1 MKRTVFLLGAGAAID
16 WNGPTT
22 NQLTDNLIKQGPS
35 NSKDELIINFIY
47 EYFNNRNT
55 KDDKLNFEGL
65 IDIIEQCAQYWISK
79 DLNSSINAKLISE
92 DDKFWEHSFSEQ
104 YIAGDRNY
112 NPKLSPKANF
122 FCKLLLDCYQVIIYH
137 IRQYSFFTQNI
148 NKIFEGS
155 NNEINHLASQYFQ
168 EKSKNS
174 YLRIYS
180 LNYDRVIQAIF
191 QKTNIP
197 FFQGFASENIVPT
210 IEEMHQSVDT
220 KRILTSLNEN
230 CVYHL
235 HGNFCW
241 SVNNTNP
248 NGVNGYQIVN
258 SYYHS
263 PLVNNGFQQ
272 TSSENGKSLFLTPI
286 ITGYSK
292 VQRTNLTPFK
302 QMASAFDI
310 DCHIADEII
319 IIGYSFGDLHIND
332 TIRQAR
338 KNNLNTK
345 ITIITSPKNKKD
357 TLRKISNDL
366 ISHWAIFQDFVFE
379 SNKDEAYSKQFN
391 IRIIFKYFKDY
402 LKEHADSL

>member
-22 NQLTDNLIKQGPS
+22 NQLTDSLIKQGPS
-35 NSKDELIINFIY
+35 NSKDELIINYIY
-47 EYFNNRNT
+47 EYFNNGNT

-79 DLNSSINAKLISE
+79 DLNSTINAKLISE

-104 YIAGDRNY
+104 YITGYRNY

-122 FCKLLLDCYQVIIYH
+122 FCKLLLDCYEVIIYH
-137 IRQYSFFTQNI
+137 IRQYSCFTQNI
-148 NKIFEGS
+148 NKIYCEKNS
-155 NNEINHLASQYFQ
+155 EINHLAAQYFQ

-174 YLRIYS
+174 YVRIYS

-191 QKTNIP
+191 KKTNIP
-197 FFQGFASENIVPT
+197 FFQGFASENIVP
-210 IEEMHQSVDT
+210 SVDERHQQVDS

-230 CVYHL
+230 CIYHL

-241 SVNNTNP
+241 TVDNTNL
-248 NGVNGYQIVN
+248 NGLDGYQIVN
-258 SYYHS
+258 SYYHY
-263 PLVNNGFQQ
+263 PLENNGFQQ
-272 TSSENGKSLFLTPI
+272 TSSEKNKPLFLTPI

-310 DCHIADEII
+310 DCHTADELI

-338 KNNLNTK
+338 KNNPNIK
-345 ITIITSPKNKKD
+345 ITIITSPRNKNE
-357 TLRKISNDL
+357 TLRKISSDL
-366 ISHWAIFQDFVFE
+366 TSNWAIYEDFVFE

-391 IRIIFKYFKDY
+391 LRVIFKYFKEY
-402 LKEHADSL
+402 LKSHYF